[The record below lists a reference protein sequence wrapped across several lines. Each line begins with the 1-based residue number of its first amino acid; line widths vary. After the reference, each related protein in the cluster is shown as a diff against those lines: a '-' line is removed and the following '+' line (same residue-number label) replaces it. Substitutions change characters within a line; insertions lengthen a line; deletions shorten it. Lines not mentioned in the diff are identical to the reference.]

1 MNTQVV
7 APVIHVGI
15 TDHFAPDVQ
24 AMLLAMYSR
33 SYASILTRLP
43 ATPEE
48 EQSLRS
54 RLQKFYVNYGH
65 KSVGQL
71 GTTTIWLE
79 GVSQLAAKAIEDH
92 PLYNGQESSTRYIDF
107 SNQPFVSP
115 KMKWELDDMI
125 PAIQEEF
132 RQIYID
138 ALPLVSERLVRE
150 YPLNIPPETPG
161 DKVDALMTTWSNTI
175 KARAFDIC
183 RGLLPAGCTTNVAF
197 QGTFDTIND
206 HFGAMLHHPAQE
218 MRDIAERV
226 LVGLKD
232 FYPDA
237 TPGVEVLRE
246 RFAYMKGSGLF
257 FYPPMMKRAILENR
271 QSLDERY
278 VENWV
283 GQRKKHELLPRIA
296 NINSRWSIGG
306 LIDFGAFRDLHRHR
320 NGVCLMPTLT
330 AEHGMHPWYTKELPE
345 SINERVA
352 KAIRSIEQTNSDYC
366 SGTNYTTRVNLQYA
380 IPMGCRVPVEYECDF
395 GQLAYL
401 IELRTGKTVHQ
412 TLRHYMHDVY
422 KRLQEI
428 KPRFG
433 EAVYPDLDE
442 DNFTLKRGT
451 QTFSGEFK

>member
-1 MNTQVV
+1 MNTQTLS
-7 APVIHVGI
+7 PVIHVGI
-15 TDHFAPDVQ
+15 TDRFSPDVQ
-24 AMLLAMYSR
+24 AMLIAMYSR
-33 SYASILTRLP
+33 SYGPIMDRLP
-43 ATPEE
+43 KNEQE

-92 PLYNGQESSTRYIDF
+92 PLFNGQESSTRYIDF

-115 KMKWELDDMI
+115 KMNKELDGYI
-125 PAIQEEF
+125 SAIQEEF
-132 RQIYID
+132 RRVYMD

-150 YPLNIPPETPG
+150 YPLNIPPETPD
-161 DKVDALMTTWSNTI
+161 DKVEAVTTTWNNTI

-206 HFGAMLHHPAQE
+206 HFGSLLHHPSQE
-218 MRDIAERV
+218 IRDIAARV
-226 LVGLKD
+226 LDGLKEV
-232 FYPDA
+232 YPDA
-237 TPGVEVLRE
+237 TPGTAQLRE
-246 RFAYMKGSGLF
+246 RFSYMKNSGLF
-257 FYPPMMKRAILENR
+257 FYPPMMKRAVLECR
-271 QSLDERY
+271 QSLDQRY
-278 VENWV
+278 VEGWV
-283 GQRKKHELLPRIA
+283 SKRKKFELLPRIA
-296 NINSRWSIGG
+296 NISTRYAIGG

-320 NGVCLMPTLT
+320 NGVCLMPLLT
-330 AEHGMHPWYTKELPE
+330 AEHGMHPWYTAELPE
-345 SINERVA
+345 SINNRVA
-352 KAIRSIEQTNSDYC
+352 KLIHSIEQINMEHC
-366 SGTNYTTRVNLQYA
+366 SGYGYESKVNLQYA
-380 IPMGCRVPVEYECDF
+380 IPMGCRVPVEYECDL

-412 TLRHYMHDVY
+412 TLRHFMQNVHT
-422 KRLQEI
+422 RLKEI
-428 KPRFG
+428 NPIF
-433 EAVYPDLDE
+433 ADAIYPDSDE